1 MPKVA
6 KIRVY
11 GEIAPFDPQKSDN
24 LAISLHNVKS
34 QLADF
39 GKYDSVDVHIM
50 SPGGDVDEGYAIRDY
65 FKSLGVT
72 VNTYTDGLCA
82 SIATIIQQS
91 ACNGGKRFMSDKTES
106 FIHNPWGENTGD
118 AKQMEAYASLL
129 RETEER
135 ILNTYVEGSGGKADK
150 DKLRAMMADQTSITP
165 QQALE
170 LGLIDEIIPVK
181 IFAKIGT
188 PQENPNTIIEQMK
201 VEGNKILAGIKALL
215 NPVKAM
221 KVTDANG
228 VEYYVDAAEVG
239 KVMYADE
246 AMTTPVAEG
255 TYEVEGNSITVD
267 ANGVIVTIE
276 PVMSI
281 DDLKAQLADAQ
292 AKIKAFETGEEI
304 APAVE
309 EVLNQAEET
318 IKAKDAEIKAL
329 KAGKTTTGTIVNRVT
344 NVGKKVGDQTVDKKA
359 EAEARK
365 ASYKEV
371 KNPIFN
377 K

>member
-65 FKSLGVT
+65 FKSLGVP

-135 ILNTYVEGSGGKADK
+135 ILNTYVEGSAGKADK
-150 DKLRAMMADQTSITP
+150 DKLRAMMSAQTSITP

-188 PQENPNTIIEQMK
+188 PQENPNTIISEM
-201 VEGNKILAGIKALL
+201 NKILNKLKALVT
-215 NPVKAM
+215 PEVKNV
-221 KVTDANG
+221 KVTDATG
-228 VEYYVDAAEVG
+228 TEYYVEVAEVG

-255 TYEVEGNSITVD
+255 TYEVDGNSITVD
-267 ANGVIVTIE
+267 AAGVILTIE
-276 PVMSI
+276 PVMSVE
-281 DDLKAQLADAQ
+281 DLKAQLADAQ

-304 APAVE
+304 ATAVE

-329 KAGKTTTGTIVNRVT
+329 KAGKVTTGKVVARVDGVT
-344 NVGKKVGDQTVDKKA
+344 KKVGDQPTNKKA

-365 ASYKEV
+365 ATYKEV